1 MSKRLAAVSAVIS
14 LGALAVITIAVSMKS
29 ISYSELVEK
38 DTSASQLNAKVLG
51 LKEADMRLLQAALH
65 AQKSK
70 DVKTCG
76 LGCGGD
82 DADCVTLCGRPDGKG
97 HAALPAQT
105 FKKLMRLTKKA
116 VADKGSAFGLAASD
130 VSLLQS
136 ALRQQAKEQVKACR
150 SECRTQECTARCH
163 SA

>member
-1 MSKRLAAVSAVIS
+1 MF
-14 LGALAVITIAVSMKS
+14 
-29 ISYSELVEK
+29 
-38 DTSASQLNAKVLG
+38 
-51 LKEADMRLLQAALH
+51 LQAALH

-105 FKKLMRLTKKA
+105 AGGGDLQWPLQPAPAGRGAQFRLQL
-116 VADKGSAFGLAASD
+116 LAEGESFCFET
-130 VSLLQS
+130 V
-136 ALRQQAKEQVKACR
+136 
-150 SECRTQECTARCH
+150 
-163 SA
+163 